1 MRILIAEDE
10 AVTRRLLEGY
20 LTKWG
25 YEVISAANGNEA
37 WDHLKA
43 PDPPRLVVLD
53 WMMPGM
59 DGIELCRR
67 IRHLEKGSLMYI
79 ILFTSRD
86 KKEDIVMGFDAG
98 ADDFITK
105 NFDKDDLRARLKV
118 GERIVQLQFSLEK
131 RVLEL
136 EKAMSHIKTLQGILP
151 ICMHCHK
158 IRDDQEVWQ
167 RLEEY
172 ITGNTD
178 AMPSHSLCPECLE
191 KYYPKYKPE
200 SKDII

>member
-67 IRHLEKGSLMYI
+67 IRHLETGSLMYI
-79 ILFTSRD
+79 ILFTSGQKRRYRH
-86 KKEDIVMGFDAG
+86 GF
-98 ADDFITK
+98 
-105 NFDKDDLRARLKV
+105 
-118 GERIVQLQFSLEK
+118 
-131 RVLEL
+131 
-136 EKAMSHIKTLQGILP
+136 
-151 ICMHCHK
+151 
-158 IRDDQEVWQ
+158 
-167 RLEEY
+167 
-172 ITGNTD
+172 
-178 AMPSHSLCPECLE
+178 
-191 KYYPKYKPE
+191 
-200 SKDII
+200 